1 MRRLFLVF
9 AKLFGLF
16 QIFSVLQAVVTVFM
30 MLSQM
35 VLKPSVDAMAY
46 IIVPVVVA
54 VVEFL
59 FFWIMV
65 FKTEWLADR
74 LGLSDGEIILTVNK
88 DVILNLGIQ
97 LVGLYVLIT
106 ALPSL
111 VGQLAQLIYAMQQ
124 TGVVVPRLGGIQ
136 PNMLVTPA
144 LKVVAALVLL
154 LKTSYV
160 VGLIVREQP
169 PVAET
174 V

>member
-111 VGQLAQLIYAMQQ
+111 VGQLAQ
-124 TGVVVPRLGGIQ
+124 
-136 PNMLVTPA
+136 
-144 LKVVAALVLL
+144 
-154 LKTSYV
+154 
-160 VGLIVREQP
+160 
-169 PVAET
+169 
-174 V
+174 